1 MTIYI
6 SLPITGYDL
15 EERKRLAEAARRIL
29 QLDPDVFVVTPFD
42 IGEALELMNPL
53 AGYADYMKEDIAY
66 IIEKADA
73 VCFLVNPRLTRS
85 RGVRLEYEAARIY
98 KKQIMRITGGKVT
111 VQ

>member
-29 QLDPDVFVVTPFD
+29 QLDPDAFVVTPFD
-42 IGEALELMNPL
+42 IGESVELMNPS
-53 AGYADYMKEDIAY
+53 AGYADYMKEDIAF

-73 VCFLVNPRLTRS
+73 VCFLVHPRLTQS
-85 RGVRLEYEAARIY
+85 RGVQLEYQTAKIY
-98 KKQIMRITGGKVT
+98 KKKIMRITGGKVT